1 MPGLSTALIALVR
14 RDMRLVVR
22 HPSEAIHPV
31 MFFVIVVALFP
42 FGVGPDPLLLR
53 TIGPGVIWVGALL
66 ATLLSL
72 DALFRSDFDDG
83 TLEQMALSGH
93 PLTVLVL
100 GKVFVHWCATGLPLL
115 IVTPLLGL
123 LLGTTAQVQLPLLAA
138 LALGTPTLSL
148 IGAVGTALTVGI
160 RRSGLLLTLL
170 VLPLYVPVII
180 FGASVVLAAES
191 GLPLLIVTPLL
202 GLLLGMTAQI
212 QLTLLAAL
220 ALGTP
225 TLSLVGA
232 VGTALTLGIRRSGLL
247 LTLLVL
253 PLYVPV
259 LIFGASVVLAAE
271 AGLPTA
277 GHFYILGA
285 MMILA
290 LALAPLA
297 ASAALRI
304 SLN

>member
-14 RDMRLVVR
+14 RDMHLVVR
-22 HPSEAIHPV
+22 HPSEVIHPV

-42 FGVGPDPLLLR
+42 FGVGSDPLLLR

-115 IVTPLLGL
+115 VVTPLLGG
-123 LLGTTAQVQLPLLAA
+123 LLGMAGEVQLTLLGA

-170 VLPLYVPVII
+170 VLPLYVPV
-180 FGASVVLAAES
+180 
-191 GLPLLIVTPLL
+191 
-202 GLLLGMTAQI
+202 
-212 QLTLLAAL
+212 
-220 ALGTP
+220 
-225 TLSLVGA
+225 
-232 VGTALTLGIRRSGLL
+232 
-247 LTLLVL
+247 
-253 PLYVPV
+253 

-271 AGLPTA
+271 AGLPTV

-285 MMILA
+285 MMMLA
-290 LALAPLA
+290 LALAPIA
-297 ASAALRI
+297 TSAALRI

>member
-1 MPGLSTALIALVR
+1 
-14 RDMRLVVR
+14 MRLVVR
-22 HPSEAIHPV
+22 HPSEVIHPV

-42 FGVGPDPLLLR
+42 FGVGSDPLLLR
-53 TIGPGVIWVGALL
+53 TIGPGIIWVGALL

-115 IVTPLLGL
+115 IVTPLLGG
-123 LLGTTAQVQLPLLAA
+123 LLGMAGEVQLTLLGA

-170 VLPLYVPVII
+170 VLPLYVPV
-180 FGASVVLAAES
+180 
-191 GLPLLIVTPLL
+191 
-202 GLLLGMTAQI
+202 
-212 QLTLLAAL
+212 
-220 ALGTP
+220 
-225 TLSLVGA
+225 
-232 VGTALTLGIRRSGLL
+232 
-247 LTLLVL
+247 
-253 PLYVPV
+253 
-259 LIFGASVVLAAE
+259 LIFGASVVLAAGS
-271 AGLPTA
+271 GLPTV

-290 LALAPLA
+290 LTLAPLA
-297 ASAALRI
+297 AGAALRI

>member
-1 MPGLSTALIALVR
+1 
-14 RDMRLVVR
+14 MRLVVR
-22 HPSEAIHPV
+22 HPSEVIHPV

-42 FGVGPDPLLLR
+42 LGVGSDPLLLR

-123 LLGTTAQVQLPLLAA
+123 LLGTTAQVQLTLLAA

-170 VLPLYVPVII
+170 VLPLYVPV
-180 FGASVVLAAES
+180 
-191 GLPLLIVTPLL
+191 
-202 GLLLGMTAQI
+202 
-212 QLTLLAAL
+212 
-220 ALGTP
+220 
-225 TLSLVGA
+225 
-232 VGTALTLGIRRSGLL
+232 
-247 LTLLVL
+247 
-253 PLYVPV
+253 

-271 AGLPTA
+271 AGLPTV

-285 MMILA
+285 MMMLA
-290 LALAPLA
+290 LALAPIA
-297 ASAALRI
+297 TSAALRI

>member
-1 MPGLSTALIALVR
+1 
-14 RDMRLVVR
+14 MRLVVR
-22 HPSEAIHPV
+22 HPSEVIHPV

-42 FGVGPDPLLLR
+42 FGVGSDTLLLR

-115 IVTPLLGL
+115 VVTPLLGG
-123 LLGTTAQVQLPLLAA
+123 LLGMAGEVQLTLLGA

-170 VLPLYVPVII
+170 VLPLYVPV
-180 FGASVVLAAES
+180 
-191 GLPLLIVTPLL
+191 
-202 GLLLGMTAQI
+202 
-212 QLTLLAAL
+212 
-220 ALGTP
+220 
-225 TLSLVGA
+225 
-232 VGTALTLGIRRSGLL
+232 
-247 LTLLVL
+247 
-253 PLYVPV
+253 

-271 AGLPTA
+271 AGLPTV

-285 MMILA
+285 MMMLA
-290 LALAPLA
+290 LALAPIA
-297 ASAALRI
+297 TSAALRI

>member
-1 MPGLSTALIALVR
+1 
-14 RDMRLVVR
+14 
-22 HPSEAIHPV
+22 

-42 FGVGPDPLLLR
+42 FGVGSDPLLLR

-115 IVTPLLGL
+115 VVTPLLGG
-123 LLGTTAQVQLPLLAA
+123 LLGMAGEVQLTLLGA

-170 VLPLYVPVII
+170 VLPLYVPV
-180 FGASVVLAAES
+180 
-191 GLPLLIVTPLL
+191 
-202 GLLLGMTAQI
+202 
-212 QLTLLAAL
+212 
-220 ALGTP
+220 
-225 TLSLVGA
+225 
-232 VGTALTLGIRRSGLL
+232 
-247 LTLLVL
+247 
-253 PLYVPV
+253 

-271 AGLPTA
+271 AGLPTV

-285 MMILA
+285 MMMLA
-290 LALAPLA
+290 LALAPIA
-297 ASAALRI
+297 TSAALRI

>member
-53 TIGPGVIWVGALL
+53 TIGPGVIWIGALL

-100 GKVFVHWCATGLPLL
+100 GKVFVHWCAT
-115 IVTPLLGL
+115 
-123 LLGTTAQVQLPLLAA
+123 
-138 LALGTPTLSL
+138 
-148 IGAVGTALTVGI
+148 
-160 RRSGLLLTLL
+160 
-170 VLPLYVPVII
+170 
-180 FGASVVLAAES
+180 

>member
-1 MPGLSTALIALVR
+1 MSGLSTALIALIR
-14 RDMRLVVR
+14 RDMHLVVR
-22 HPSEAIHPV
+22 HPSDIAHPV

-42 FGVGPDPLLLR
+42 FGVGSDPLLLR

-100 GKVFVHWCATGLPLL
+100 GKIFVHWCATGLPLL
-115 IVTPLLGL
+115 VVAPLLGG
-123 LLGTTAQVQLPLLAA
+123 LLGMTGEVQLTLLGA

-148 IGAVGTALTVGI
+148 VGAVGTALTVGI

-170 VLPLYVPVII
+170 VLPLYVPV
-180 FGASVVLAAES
+180 
-191 GLPLLIVTPLL
+191 
-202 GLLLGMTAQI
+202 
-212 QLTLLAAL
+212 
-220 ALGTP
+220 
-225 TLSLVGA
+225 
-232 VGTALTLGIRRSGLL
+232 
-247 LTLLVL
+247 
-253 PLYVPV
+253 
-259 LIFGASVVLAAE
+259 LIFGATVVLAAE
-271 AGLPTA
+271 AGLPTV

-297 ASAALRI
+297 TSAALRI

>member
-14 RDMRLVVR
+14 RDMSLVVR
-22 HPSEAIHPV
+22 HPSEVIHPV

-42 FGVGPDPLLLR
+42 FGVGSDPLLLR

-123 LLGTTAQVQLPLLAA
+123 LLGTTAQVQLTLLAA

-170 VLPLYVPVII
+170 VLPLYVPVLI

-191 GLPLLIVTPLL
+191 GLPTV
-202 GLLLGMTAQI
+202 
-212 QLTLLAAL
+212 
-220 ALGTP
+220 
-225 TLSLVGA
+225 
-232 VGTALTLGIRRSGLL
+232 
-247 LTLLVL
+247 
-253 PLYVPV
+253 
-259 LIFGASVVLAAE
+259 
-271 AGLPTA
+271 

-290 LALAPLA
+290 LTLAPLA

>member
-1 MPGLSTALIALVR
+1 MPGLANAFLALIR
-14 RDMRLVVR
+14 RDVRLVAR
-22 HPSEAIHPV
+22 HSSEVAHPV

-42 FGVGPDPLLLR
+42 FGVGSDPVLLR
-53 TIGPGVIWVGALL
+53 TIGPGIIWVAALL
-66 ATLLSL
+66 ATLLAL

-93 PLTVLVL
+93 PLAVLVL

-115 IVTPLLGL
+115 VATPLLGL
-123 LLGTTAQVQLPLLAA
+123 
-138 LALGTPTLSL
+138 
-148 IGAVGTALTVGI
+148 
-160 RRSGLLLTLL
+160 
-170 VLPLYVPVII
+170 
-180 FGASVVLAAES
+180 F
-191 GLPLLIVTPLL
+191 
-202 GLLLGMTAQI
+202 LGMTGEL

-225 TLSLVGA
+225 TLSLIGS
-232 VGTALTLGIRRSGLL
+232 VGTALTVGIRRSGLL

-259 LIFGASVVLAAE
+259 LIFGASVVLAADS
-271 AGLPTA
+271 GLPTA

-285 MMILA
+285 MMVLA

>member
-1 MPGLSTALIALVR
+1 
-14 RDMRLVVR
+14 MRLVVR
-22 HPSEAIHPV
+22 HPSEVIHPV

-42 FGVGPDPLLLR
+42 FGVGSDPLLLR

-83 TLEQMALSGH
+83 TLEQMTLSGH

-123 LLGTTAQVQLPLLAA
+123 LLGTTAEVQLTLLAA

-170 VLPLYVPVII
+170 VLPLYVPV
-180 FGASVVLAAES
+180 
-191 GLPLLIVTPLL
+191 
-202 GLLLGMTAQI
+202 
-212 QLTLLAAL
+212 
-220 ALGTP
+220 
-225 TLSLVGA
+225 
-232 VGTALTLGIRRSGLL
+232 
-247 LTLLVL
+247 
-253 PLYVPV
+253 

-277 GHFYILGA
+277 GHFYSLGA

>member
-1 MPGLSTALIALVR
+1 MSGLSAALIALIR

-22 HPSEAIHPV
+22 HPSDIAHPV

-42 FGVGPDPLLLR
+42 FGVGSDPLLLR

-115 IVTPLLGL
+115 VVTPLLAGL
-123 LLGTTAQVQLPLLAA
+123 L
-138 LALGTPTLSL
+138 
-148 IGAVGTALTVGI
+148 GI
-160 RRSGLLLTLL
+160 TGE
-170 VLPLYVPVII
+170 V
-180 FGASVVLAAES
+180 
-191 GLPLLIVTPLL
+191 
-202 GLLLGMTAQI
+202 
-212 QLTLLAAL
+212 QLTLLGAL

-232 VGTALTLGIRRSGLL
+232 RSYLRNHKEITTLSDLSAHKIVGYIPDMIFDKELDYISEIGIDRVTLASNSVSVQMAWIRQGHGLGIVHDFATKYFRGRMAS
-247 LTLLVL
+247 VL
-253 PLYVPV
+253 PEQFSLTRSFY
-259 LIFGASVVLAAE
+259 LIRHQDDRRLERMNRFAE
-271 AGLPTA
+271 ALVGGIRNEVSRLQSET
-277 GHFYILGA
+277 
-285 MMILA
+285 
-290 LALAPLA
+290 
-297 ASAALRI
+297 
-304 SLN
+304 

>member
-1 MPGLSTALIALVR
+1 
-14 RDMRLVVR
+14 
-22 HPSEAIHPV
+22 
-31 MFFVIVVALFP
+31 
-42 FGVGPDPLLLR
+42 
-53 TIGPGVIWVGALL
+53 
-66 ATLLSL
+66 
-72 DALFRSDFDDG
+72 
-83 TLEQMALSGH
+83 MALSGH

-100 GKVFVHWCATGLPLL
+100 GKVFVHWCAT
-115 IVTPLLGL
+115 
-123 LLGTTAQVQLPLLAA
+123 
-138 LALGTPTLSL
+138 
-148 IGAVGTALTVGI
+148 
-160 RRSGLLLTLL
+160 
-170 VLPLYVPVII
+170 
-180 FGASVVLAAES
+180 

>member
-22 HPSEAIHPV
+22 HPSEVIHPV

-42 FGVGPDPLLLR
+42 FGVGSDPLLLR

-115 IVTPLLGL
+115 VVTPLLAGL
-123 LLGTTAQVQLPLLAA
+123 LGITGEVQLTLLGA

-148 IGAVGTALTVGI
+148 VGAVGTALTVGI

-170 VLPLYVPVII
+170 VLPLYVPV
-180 FGASVVLAAES
+180 
-191 GLPLLIVTPLL
+191 
-202 GLLLGMTAQI
+202 
-212 QLTLLAAL
+212 
-220 ALGTP
+220 
-225 TLSLVGA
+225 
-232 VGTALTLGIRRSGLL
+232 
-247 LTLLVL
+247 
-253 PLYVPV
+253 
-259 LIFGASVVLAAE
+259 LIFGASVALAAE
-271 AGLPTA
+271 AGLPTV

-297 ASAALRI
+297 TSAALRI

>member
-1 MPGLSTALIALVR
+1 
-14 RDMRLVVR
+14 MRLVVR
-22 HPSEAIHPV
+22 HPSEVIHPV

-42 FGVGPDPLLLR
+42 FGVGSDPLLLR

-115 IVTPLLGL
+115 IVTPLLGG
-123 LLGTTAQVQLPLLAA
+123 LLGMAGEVQLTLLGA

-170 VLPLYVPVII
+170 VLPLYVPV
-180 FGASVVLAAES
+180 
-191 GLPLLIVTPLL
+191 
-202 GLLLGMTAQI
+202 
-212 QLTLLAAL
+212 
-220 ALGTP
+220 
-225 TLSLVGA
+225 
-232 VGTALTLGIRRSGLL
+232 
-247 LTLLVL
+247 
-253 PLYVPV
+253 

-271 AGLPTA
+271 AGLPTV

-285 MMILA
+285 MMMLA
-290 LALAPLA
+290 LALAPIA
-297 ASAALRI
+297 TSAALRI

>member
-1 MPGLSTALIALVR
+1 M
-14 RDMRLVVR
+14 
-22 HPSEAIHPV
+22 
-31 MFFVIVVALFP
+31 
-42 FGVGPDPLLLR
+42 
-53 TIGPGVIWVGALL
+53 GALL

-115 IVTPLLGL
+115 VVTPLLAGL
-123 LLGTTAQVQLPLLAA
+123 L
-138 LALGTPTLSL
+138 
-148 IGAVGTALTVGI
+148 GI
-160 RRSGLLLTLL
+160 TG
-170 VLPLYVPVII
+170 
-180 FGASVVLAAES
+180 E
-191 GLPLLIVTPLL
+191 
-202 GLLLGMTAQI
+202 I
-212 QLTLLAAL
+212 QLTLLGAL

-232 VGTALTLGIRRSGLL
+232 VGTALTVGIRRSGLL

-271 AGLPTA
+271 AGLPTV

-297 ASAALRI
+297 TSAALRI

>member
-1 MPGLSTALIALVR
+1 MPGLTNAFLALIR
-14 RDMRLVVR
+14 RDARLVAR
-22 HPSEAIHPV
+22 HSSEVAHPV
-31 MFFVIVVALFP
+31 MFFVIIIALFP
-42 FGVGPDPLLLR
+42 FSVGSDPVLLR
-53 TIGPGVIWVGALL
+53 TIGPGIIWVAALL
-66 ATLLSL
+66 ATLLAL

-93 PLTVLVL
+93 PLAVLVL

-115 IVTPLLGL
+115 VATPLLGL
-123 LLGTTAQVQLPLLAA
+123 
-138 LALGTPTLSL
+138 
-148 IGAVGTALTVGI
+148 
-160 RRSGLLLTLL
+160 
-170 VLPLYVPVII
+170 
-180 FGASVVLAAES
+180 F
-191 GLPLLIVTPLL
+191 
-202 GLLLGMTAQI
+202 LGMTGEL

-225 TLSLVGA
+225 TLSLIGS
-232 VGTALTLGIRRSGLL
+232 VGTALTVGIRRSGLL

-259 LIFGASVVLAAE
+259 LIFGASVVLAADS
-271 AGLPTA
+271 GLPTA

-285 MMILA
+285 MMVLA

>member
-42 FGVGPDPLLLR
+42 FGVGSDPLLLR

-115 IVTPLLGL
+115 VVTPLLGG
-123 LLGTTAQVQLPLLAA
+123 LLGMAGEVQLTLLGA

-170 VLPLYVPVII
+170 VLPLYVPV
-180 FGASVVLAAES
+180 
-191 GLPLLIVTPLL
+191 
-202 GLLLGMTAQI
+202 
-212 QLTLLAAL
+212 
-220 ALGTP
+220 
-225 TLSLVGA
+225 
-232 VGTALTLGIRRSGLL
+232 
-247 LTLLVL
+247 
-253 PLYVPV
+253 

-271 AGLPTA
+271 AGLPTV

-285 MMILA
+285 MMMLA
-290 LALAPLA
+290 LALAPIA
-297 ASAALRI
+297 TSAALRI

>member
-1 MPGLSTALIALVR
+1 MSGLSAALIALIR
-14 RDMRLVVR
+14 RDMRLFVR
-22 HPSEAIHPV
+22 HPSDMAHPV

-42 FGVGPDPLLLR
+42 FSVGSDPLLLR

-115 IVTPLLGL
+115 VVTPLLAGL
-123 LLGTTAQVQLPLLAA
+123 LGITGKVQLTLLGA

-148 IGAVGTALTVGI
+148 VGAVGTALTVGI

-170 VLPLYVPVII
+170 VLPLYVPV
-180 FGASVVLAAES
+180 
-191 GLPLLIVTPLL
+191 
-202 GLLLGMTAQI
+202 
-212 QLTLLAAL
+212 
-220 ALGTP
+220 
-225 TLSLVGA
+225 
-232 VGTALTLGIRRSGLL
+232 
-247 LTLLVL
+247 
-253 PLYVPV
+253 
-259 LIFGASVVLAAE
+259 LIFGASVALAAE
-271 AGLPTA
+271 AGLPTV

-297 ASAALRI
+297 TSAALRI

>member
-1 MPGLSTALIALVR
+1 
-14 RDMRLVVR
+14 MRLVVR
-22 HPSEAIHPV
+22 HPSEVIHPV

-42 FGVGPDPLLLR
+42 FGVGSDPLLLR
-53 TIGPGVIWVGALL
+53 TIGPGIIWVGALL

-115 IVTPLLGL
+115 IVTPLLGG
-123 LLGTTAQVQLPLLAA
+123 LLGMAGEVQLTLLAA

-170 VLPLYVPVII
+170 VLPLYVPV
-180 FGASVVLAAES
+180 
-191 GLPLLIVTPLL
+191 
-202 GLLLGMTAQI
+202 
-212 QLTLLAAL
+212 
-220 ALGTP
+220 
-225 TLSLVGA
+225 
-232 VGTALTLGIRRSGLL
+232 
-247 LTLLVL
+247 
-253 PLYVPV
+253 
-259 LIFGASVVLAAE
+259 LIFGASVVLAAGS
-271 AGLPTA
+271 GLPTV

-290 LALAPLA
+290 LTLAPLA
-297 ASAALRI
+297 AGAALRI